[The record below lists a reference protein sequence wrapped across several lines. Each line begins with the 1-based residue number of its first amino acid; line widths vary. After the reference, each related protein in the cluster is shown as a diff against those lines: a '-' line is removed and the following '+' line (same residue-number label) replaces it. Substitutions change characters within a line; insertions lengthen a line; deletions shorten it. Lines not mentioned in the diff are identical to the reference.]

1 MNIFEDISLEQ
12 ASSLV
17 SESLHKSDDGEL
29 YIEDI
34 VSEAF
39 IYDDG
44 RLKNANYDNAKGF
57 GVRYVSGETTG
68 YANSTILTKASLE
81 KALSTIINANRGKSS
96 NQNIDKLVK
105 PESLYDES
113 NPLNSLSFSEKTE
126 LVQKIDNFLRKQD
139 NRVKQVSVA
148 LAGSFQKIII
158 VGKNGE
164 ILEDDRPLVR
174 LNISVIASEGER
186 METGSYGTGGR
197 WNYEKFS
204 YEDFYK
210 EAALNALD
218 QAHTNLNSVS
228 APAGEMTVVL
238 GSGWPG
244 VLLHEAVGHG
254 LEGDFNRKGTSA
266 FSNLIGKKVA
276 NDQITIVDDG
286 TIPLRRGSLT
296 IDDEGTATQ
305 ETILIE
311 DGILKGYMQDKM
323 NARLMSQEPTGNGR
337 RESFMSLPMP
347 RMTNT
352 FMKSGKYSS
361 EEIITSVKTGL
372 YMVSF
377 GGGEV
382 DITSG
387 KFVFSCTEGYI
398 IEDGKLTTPIKGATL
413 IGDGPE
419 IIKKISMVGDDSKLD
434 DGIGTCGKSG
444 QSVPVGV
451 GQPTL
456 KIDNIT
462 VGGTN

>member
-29 YIEDI
+29 YIEDT

-164 ILEDDRPLVR
+164 ILKDDRPLVR
-174 LNISVIASEGER
+174 LNISVIASEGAR

-204 YEDFYK
+204 HEDFYK

-311 DGILKGYMQDKM
+311 ASSFFVWETSKFFCRFSGTTFCCFSRRDVALSLRFSITIKLANSFALVAFFLEDSISII
-323 NARLMSQEPTGNGR
+323 RR
-337 RESFMSLPMP
+337 RETFLFLRDFILMVFVSLSFLMAFALVSL
-347 RMTNT
+347 
-352 FMKSGKYSS
+352 S
-361 EEIITSVKTGL
+361 
-372 YMVSF
+372 
-377 GGGEV
+377 
-382 DITSG
+382 
-387 KFVFSCTEGYI
+387 
-398 IEDGKLTTPIKGATL
+398 A
-413 IGDGPE
+413 
-419 IIKKISMVGDDSKLD
+419 
-434 DGIGTCGKSG
+434 
-444 QSVPVGV
+444 
-451 GQPTL
+451 
-456 KIDNIT
+456 
-462 VGGTN
+462 